1 MADLDP
7 QQVQKLK
14 ALIAADA
21 PILAKLLDGP
31 QAALALSLL
40 GKSLVNDAEAPL
52 SDIVSTAE
60 ANTPDVHLKTAA
72 AEQQGQM
79 RLRQSQGKSDVSL
92 AQLDPVVA
100 KALIEESTKQQQA
113 ILGDVEGAR
122 RRSIDTHDATNKF
135 LAYIVTILFF
145 LLIFT
150 LIFWGQ
156 KLMPDSMGGARDI
169 LFTLL
174 GVVATGWTAIIS
186 FYFGSSTGSM
196 QKSLTLD
203 SLLQKQQKQNVEE
216 APKGAS

>member
-1 MADLDP
+1 MADLDL

-14 ALIAADA
+14 ALIATDA

-31 QAALALSLL
+31 QASLALSLL
-40 GKSLVNDAEAPL
+40 GKALVNDAEAPL

-60 ANTPDVHLKTAA
+60 ANTPDVHLKTVA

-79 RLRQSQGKSDVSL
+79 RLRQSQEKSNVSL
-92 AQLDPVVA
+92 AQLDPVVVT
-100 KALIEESTKQQQA
+100 KLIEESTKQQQA
-113 ILGDVEGAR
+113 VLDDTEKAR
-122 RRSIDTHDATNKF
+122 QASIQTHDATNKY

-145 LLIFT
+145 LLVFV
-150 LIFWGQ
+150 
-156 KLMPDSMGGARDI
+156 LMVFGSTVIPDDKNGARDI
-169 LFTLL
+169 LFTLM

-203 SLLQKQQKQNVEE
+203 SLLQKQKVEE
-216 APKGAS
+216 AQKAPG